1 MGAKTEAVKSAVVGP
16 KIGAVLQSRTA
27 DEVLGGHGHATIRVV
42 SGPHY
47 HLGDGGTMAVSG
59 PNLDVANADGGS
71 VTELDITTGAFVR
84 LLTGP
89 GYGFATPDA
98 LAVARGELFVANGS
112 GGSVTQLR
120 A

>member
-1 MGAKTEAVKSAVVGP
+1 
-16 KIGAVLQSRTA
+16 
-27 DEVLGGHGHATIRVV
+27 
-42 SGPHY
+42 
-47 HLGDGGTMAVSG
+47 
-59 PNLDVANADGGS
+59 
-71 VTELDITTGAFVR
+71 VR

>member
-1 MGAKTEAVKSAVVGP
+1 
-16 KIGAVLQSRTA
+16 
-27 DEVLGGHGHATIRVV
+27 
-42 SGPHY
+42 
-47 HLGDGGTMAVSG
+47 MAVSG